1 MNWEIF
7 NIKLIPGNIDMS
19 SELSV
24 SIILLLYLGLLDLI
38 VSIEHLSARIVTWKK
53 LLRKIRY
60 VFLVKKKKV

>member
-1 MNWEIF
+1 M
-7 NIKLIPGNIDMS
+7 L
-19 SELSV
+19 

-60 VFLVKKKKV
+60 VFLVKKKKGVRNEKILKRIMHDQDFLRLD